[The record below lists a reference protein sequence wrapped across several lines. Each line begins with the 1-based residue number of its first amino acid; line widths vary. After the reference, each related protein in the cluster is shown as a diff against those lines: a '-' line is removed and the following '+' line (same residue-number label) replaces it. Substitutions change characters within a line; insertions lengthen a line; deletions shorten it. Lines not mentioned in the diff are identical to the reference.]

1 LERVRR
7 EGKKL
12 GRPVALADPGL
23 IRQMREQGTSWSE
36 IARRTRLSRG
46 TVQKVSVKAVT

>member
-1 LERVRR
+1 
-7 EGKKL
+7 
-12 GRPVALADPGL
+12 VAQADPVL

-46 TVQKVSVKAVT
+46 TVQKVCGKAVT